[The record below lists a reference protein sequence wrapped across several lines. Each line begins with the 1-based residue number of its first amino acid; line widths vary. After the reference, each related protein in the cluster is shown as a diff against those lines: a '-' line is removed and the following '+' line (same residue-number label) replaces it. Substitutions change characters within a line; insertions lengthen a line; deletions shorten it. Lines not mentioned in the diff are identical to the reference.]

1 MKAKIN
7 TLIPP
12 CRTAINNHLKNEN
25 GEIPKEFKGYIASM
39 GASIIQAG
47 LLATLAFYQ
56 NDSGKKAKSS
66 HLLKAIYDVLKPG
79 HRDDTD
85 GPTLIDYVIRQ
96 TLIRENEEEASL
108 DILDKEKLLRYQQ
121 EIEDILVAMKL
132 ALRTFKIDE

>member
-7 TLIPP
+7 ALIPP
-12 CRTAINNHLKNEN
+12 CRTAIDTYLKNEN

-79 HRDDTD
+79 HDDNTD
-85 GPTLIDYVIRQ
+85 GKTLIDYIIHQ
-96 TLIRENEEEASL
+96 TLIRENVEDASM
-108 DILDKEKLLRYQQ
+108 DILDKEKLLRFQQ